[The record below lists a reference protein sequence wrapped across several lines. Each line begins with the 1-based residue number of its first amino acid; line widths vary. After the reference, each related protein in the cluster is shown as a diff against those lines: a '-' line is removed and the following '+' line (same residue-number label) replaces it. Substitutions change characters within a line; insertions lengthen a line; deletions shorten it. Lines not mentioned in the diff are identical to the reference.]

1 MSDPETPTAGWRSP
15 FVLLMVLSIG
25 MPLSFS
31 TWQALINNFAI
42 EQAGYSGVEFGIMQ
56 SLREIPGFLSFAVI
70 FLLVFIREQPLAL
83 VSLCLLGIGTALT
96 GFFPTIIGLY
106 LTTVL
111 MSLGFHYFE
120 TLRQSLVLQWT
131 DKDEAAHVFGKLI
144 AAGSFASLVAFGFIY
159 VGLDLAGL
167 ELRWVYLI
175 GGGLTVAVSLFAWA
189 AFPRFPAKVEQL
201 KTLVLRRRYWLYYLL
216 TFMSGARRQ
225 IFVVFAGF
233 LMVEKFGYQA
243 STITLLFMVNSV
255 INIFLAPR
263 IGKLIG
269 RWGERRALSIEYIG
283 LIGVFTAYAF
293 VDVAWLA
300 AAIYIADHMFFAM
313 AIAINT
319 YFQKIA
325 DPADIASSAGVS
337 FTINHIAAVVIP
349 AAFGFLW
356 LISPAAVFLLGTAMA
371 GLSLVLA
378 RLVPEA
384 PSPEN
389 TALIGGLKTAPGAA
403 E

>member
-1 MSDPETPTAGWRSP
+1 M
-15 FVLLMVLSIG
+15 LLSIG

-42 EQAGYSGVEFGIMQ
+42 EQAGYSGIEFGIMQ

-70 FLLVFIREQPLAL
+70 FLLVFIREQSLAL
-83 VSLCLLGIGTALT
+83 VFLCLLGVGTALT
-96 GFFPTIIGLY
+96 GFFPSIIGLY

-111 MSLGFHYFE
+111 MSIGFHYFE

-131 DKDEAAHVFGKLI
+131 DKEETAHVLGKLI
-144 AAGSFASLVAFGFIY
+144 AVGSFASLVAFGLIY
-159 VGLDLAGL
+159 IGLDLAGL
-167 ELRWVYLI
+167 EMRWVYLI
-175 GGGLTVAVSLFAWA
+175 GGGLTVVVAGIVWA
-189 AFPRFPAKVEQL
+189 AFPRFPSKVKQL
-201 KTLVLRRRYWLYYLL
+201 KQLVLRRRYWLYYLL
-216 TFMSGARRQ
+216 VFMSGARRQ

-233 LMVEKFGYQA
+233 LMVEKFGFQA
-243 STITLLFMVNSV
+243 STITLLFMANCV
-255 INIFLAPR
+255 INIFLAPL

-269 RWGERRALSIEYIG
+269 RWGERRALTIEYIG

-300 AAIYIADHMFFAM
+300 AVLYIVDHMFFAM
-313 AIAINT
+313 AIAIKT

-337 FTINHIAAVVIP
+337 LTISHIAAVVIP

-356 LISPAAVFLLGTAMA
+356 MISPPTVFLLGAAMA
-371 GLSLVLA
+371 GVSLGLA
-378 RLVPEA
+378 RLVPDA
-384 PSPEN
+384 PSPGN
-389 TALIGGLKTAPGAA
+389 ASLIGGVKASAGAA

>member
-1 MSDPETPTAGWRSP
+1 
-15 FVLLMVLSIG
+15 MVLSIG

-42 EQAGYSGVEFGIMQ
+42 EQAGYSGIEIGIMQ

-70 FLLVFIREQPLAL
+70 FLLIFIRE
-83 VSLCLLGIGTALT
+83 
-96 GFFPTIIGLY
+96 
-106 LTTVL
+106 
-111 MSLGFHYFE
+111 
-120 TLRQSLVLQWT
+120 QSLVLQWT
-131 DKDEAAHVFGKLI
+131 DKAETAEVLGKLI
-144 AAGSFASLVAFGFIY
+144 AAGSFASLVAFGLIY
-159 VGLDLAGL
+159 IGLDLIGL
-167 ELRWVYLI
+167 EMRWVYLI
-175 GGGLTVAVSLFAWA
+175 GGGLTVAAAGMAWA
-189 AFPRFPAKVEQL
+189 VFPHFPGKVEQV
-201 KTLVLRRRYWLYYLL
+201 KRLVLRRRYWLYYLL
-216 TFMSGARRQ
+216 VFMSGARRQ

-233 LMVEKFGYQA
+233 LMVEKFGFQA
-243 STITLLFMVNSV
+243 STITLLFMANCV

-269 RWGERRALSIEYIG
+269 RWGERRALTFEYIG

-300 AAIYIADHMFFAM
+300 AAIYIADHMFFAL
-313 AIAINT
+313 AIAIKT

-325 DPADIASSAGVS
+325 DPADIASSTGVS
-337 FTINHIAAVVIP
+337 FTISHIAAVVIP
-349 AAFGFLW
+349 VAFGFLW
-356 LISPAAVFLLGTAMA
+356 VISPPAVFLLGAAMA
-371 GLSLVLA
+371 GVSLGLA

-389 TALIGGLKTAPGAA
+389 VALVGGVRTAAGAA